1 MTPAQ
6 LPVSLR
12 QPVHSR
18 FDVGKTSLRV
28 HIECHQ
34 LVILLLKLFYC
45 LLLLFDGI
53 EHGPQDG
60 IVINQ
65 QVALVVLAHRL
76 RNDLLHGLG
85 PQNRC
90 ARRST

>member
-34 LVILLLKLFYC
+34 LVILWYDFYEKRTTIFHSN
-45 LLLLFDGI
+45 L
-53 EHGPQDG
+53 
-60 IVINQ
+60 
-65 QVALVVLAHRL
+65 
-76 RNDLLHGLG
+76 
-85 PQNRC
+85 
-90 ARRST
+90 